1 MTIRTFGKETAKYA
15 GCFCPAC
22 FASLEQ
28 SKRTQF
34 VRTILP
40 RIPFGQGATDEI
52 SLLAKEH
59 DAAKPTHEIIVWRF
73 DDMHPIDVRIVRML
87 KKYKVPV
94 AHVDFSRN
102 TYET

>member
-22 FASLEQ
+22 FASLDH
-28 SKRTQF
+28 SKKSQV

-40 RIPFGQGATDEI
+40 RIPFGQAATDEI
-52 SLLAKEH
+52 MRLAGEH
-59 DAAKPTHEIIVWRF
+59 DAAKPNHEIVVWRF

-94 AHVDFSRN
+94 THVDFSRN